1 MGTVL
6 KGAEPKRI
14 NLADGAY
21 RGKIKSTIVNNVDG
35 KEYQYFDIFIDVEGH
50 DQELKAGYPTGEK
63 GTVVPGTL
71 LGNLI
76 KRFTGNDVKA
86 DQQYDLDQIFEGK
99 VVQFLASTNDDGY
112 FNIDRKTL
120 KPAEASS
127 EAAVYIYQQPS
138 NYGKQSFNAHPFE

>member
-21 RGKIKSTIVNNVDG
+21 RGKIKSTVVNPVKGED
-35 KEYQYFDIFIDVEGH
+35 YSYYDIFIDVEGQ
-50 DQELKAGYPTGEK
+50 DLELKAGYPTGES
-63 GTVVPGTL
+63 GTVIPGTL

-76 KRFTGNDVKA
+76 KRFTGNEVKA

-120 KPAEASS
+120 KPAEVAATA
-127 EAAVYIYQQPS
+127 AAVS
-138 NYGKQSFNAHPFE
+138 SYGKQSFNGRQFK